1 MYASLY
7 LSFMLGS
14 VAMGTNPVSTY
25 NDMETCKQA
34 QSQLTVAGTKGMSI
48 KSTCRETPMYYPS
61 GPYLNG
67 ILAGGKGTQAGK
79 TPPYSD
85 LHIFED
91 DEYETCVGAIKEVA
105 KSMENEPAMHA
116 VFFCV
121 PVQKKV

>member
-1 MYASLY
+1 
-7 LSFMLGS
+7 
-14 VAMGTNPVSTY
+14 
-25 NDMETCKQA
+25 
-34 QSQLTVAGTKGMSI
+34 MSI
-48 KSTCRETPMYYPS
+48 KAICRETPVYYPS

-67 ILAGGKGTQAGK
+67 ILAGGTGTQAGK

-91 DEYETCVGAIKEVA
+91 DEYEMCVGAIKEVA